1 MQEFNYVL
9 QDPDGIHARPAGMLV
24 KKANSFRSR
33 ISMSK
38 GTKVVD
44 AKRIFSLMSLGAQK
58 GDSVFIRIEG
68 DDEDQAAE
76 AIQTFLKEN
85 L

>member
-9 QDPDGIHARPAGMLV
+9 QDPSGIHARPAGLLV

-38 GTKVVD
+38 GTRVVD
-44 AKRIFSLMSLGAQK
+44 VKRIFSLLSLGAKQ
-58 GDSVFIRIEG
+58 GDSVFLRIEG
-68 DDEDQAAE
+68 DDEEQAAA
-76 AIQTFLKEN
+76 AIQTFLREN